1 MLKRR
6 IIPVQL
12 LAPSAPSGAL
22 RLVKPTQFGAWRDV
36 GDPVKS
42 SKVYSD
48 QDADELVFLNIDRG
62 VRNVD
67 AVLSILARVSEA
79 CFMPLS
85 VGGGISSFEDA
96 RRLIQSGADKVVVNS
111 AAYRDVSI
119 VTRIADAFG
128 TQAVIASVDVR
139 RDQSAATWRCFSDCG
154 RREESASLSAHLDA
168 LVRAGAGELLITS
181 IDREG
186 TMSGYDVELL
196 RFAASRVPIPV
207 IGHGGA
213 GTYEHMKAA
222 FLETGA
228 DALACASLFNFGDN
242 NPIRA
247 KAHLTNAGVRF
258 KAT

>member
-12 LAPSAPSGAL
+12 LAPTASSTGAM
-22 RLVKPTQFGAWRDV
+22 RLVKPMQFGAWRDV

-62 VRNVD
+62 ERSVE

-85 VGGGISSFEDA
+85 VGGGITSFEDA

-111 AAYRDVSI
+111 AAYRDAGI
-119 VTRIADAFG
+119 ITRIADAFG
-128 TQAVIASVDVR
+128 TQAVIAAVDVR
-139 RDQSAATWRCFSDCG
+139 ADATGWRCYSDCG
-154 RREESASLSAHLDA
+154 RRLEEVALGAHLDA
-168 LVRAGAGELLITS
+168 LVNAGAGEVLVTS

-186 TMSGYDVELL
+186 TMTGYDLALL
-196 RFAASRVPIPV
+196 RFVAARVPIPV

-222 FLETGA
+222 FLETGV

-247 KAHLTNAGVRF
+247 KAHLTNAGVAF